1 MGQTH
6 LSGTWNHREIR
17 ERINKLEQR
26 AIFYALKELEKTVT
40 GKVIAVFADNTTT
53 LSYIRKQGGTRSW
66 TLFRL
71 VEELLRWTEERNI
84 VLLPRFVEGKS
95 NVVADALSRRGQVIS
110 TEWTLNAQVCKALW
124 KLWGRPQVDAFATS
138 MTKRLEVYFAPH
150 QDPNVIGVDALL

>member
-6 LSGTWNHREIR
+6 LSGTWNHRELR
-17 ERINKLEQR
+17 EHINKLELR

-84 VLLPRFVEGKS
+84 VLLPRFVDGKS
-95 NVVADALSRRGQVIS
+95 NVVADALSRKGQVIS
-110 TEWTLNAQVCKALW
+110 TEWTLNA
-124 KLWGRPQVDAFATS
+124 
-138 MTKRLEVYFAPH
+138 
-150 QDPNVIGVDALL
+150 